1 MVKVYD
7 LAFCVL
13 GVAAFSVLDA
23 FEVFWPFREQLHL
36 QGSVIVG
43 SGLSLSAWVCLYTGL
58 SQKSLP
64 LTAKELLRATTLIFP
79 GCSGGRAG
87 LIKDL

>member
-1 MVKVYD
+1 MARGIPGLGVRELKVHDFGWSRAELVKVYD

-23 FEVFWPFREQLHL
+23 FEVFWPFREQLDL

-58 SQKSLP
+58 SQKVCP
-64 LTAKELLRATTLIFP
+64 
-79 GCSGGRAG
+79 
-87 LIKDL
+87 